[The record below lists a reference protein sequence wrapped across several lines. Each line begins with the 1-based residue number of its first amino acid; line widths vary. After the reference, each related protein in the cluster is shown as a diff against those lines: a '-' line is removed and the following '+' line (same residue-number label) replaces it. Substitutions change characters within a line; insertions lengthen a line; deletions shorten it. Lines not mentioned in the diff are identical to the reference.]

1 MHLESRLNDT
11 FLGLVSGDVAPKKI
25 EFLPAWGYGP
35 TARPLLHADGP
46 FRAWENRIPKT
57 LEVGSVLLATLT
69 RPLRSYQSHQADFLL
84 VLQALTTH

>member
-1 MHLESRLNDT
+1 MTHSWALC
-11 FLGLVSGDVAPKKI
+11 LVMWHQKKI

-46 FRAWENRIPKT
+46 FRAWENRISKT